1 MHKRIL
7 VISDLHIPYH
17 HKDSFAFLRAIKKEY
32 NPDFVVNIGD
42 LLDFHAINMHTHDP
56 DLYSAGHELKV
67 SKEYIKELE
76 SIFPKTVEVESNH
89 SSLVYRR
96 ALKFGMSKEFLKDY
110 GDFLGTKKWEWV
122 DDLTLTMSNKQRC
135 FFTHGRSADVLK
147 VSQTM
152 GMSAV
157 QGHYHT
163 KFLISYWA
171 NPDNLFFAMN
181 VGCLINQKSLAF
193 AYAKNFKTRFILGCG
208 MIIDGIPKLLP
219 LVLNNKGNWIGKLV
233 QNIQADTIADTIPT
247 IITFFIQGS
256 QRPDFSLIHPF
267 IISIFKFIIY
277 YNIFVLNRNIHI

>member
-1 MHKRIL
+1 MSYKRIL
-7 VISDLHIPYH
+7 VISDMHLPYH
-17 HKDSFAFLRAIKKEY
+17 HKDSIQFLKEIKKEFK
-32 NPDFVVNIGD
+32 PDFIVNIGD

-56 DLYSAGHELKV
+56 DLYSAGMELDKA
-67 SKEYIKELE
+67 KEYIKQLE
-76 SIFPKTVEVESNH
+76 DLFPEVTEVDSNH

-96 ALKFGMSKEFLKDY
+96 ALKYGMSKQFLKPY
-110 GDFLGTKKWEWV
+110 GEFLGTRKWKWV

-181 VGCLINQKSLAF
+181 VGCLINQKSMAF
-193 AYAKNFKTRFILGCG
+193 SYAKNFKTRFILGCG
-208 MIIDGIPKLLP
+208 IIINGVPRLLP
-219 LVLNNKGNWIGKLV
+219 MVINNQGKWINKIV
-233 QNIQADTIADTIPT
+233 
-247 IITFFIQGS
+247 
-256 QRPDFSLIHPF
+256 
-267 IISIFKFIIY
+267 
-277 YNIFVLNRNIHI
+277 

>member
-1 MHKRIL
+1 
-7 VISDLHIPYH
+7 
-17 HKDSFAFLRAIKKEY
+17 
-32 NPDFVVNIGD
+32 
-42 LLDFHAINMHTHDP
+42 
-56 DLYSAGHELKV
+56 
-67 SKEYIKELE
+67 
-76 SIFPKTVEVESNH
+76 
-89 SSLVYRR
+89 
-96 ALKFGMSKEFLKDY
+96 
-110 GDFLGTKKWEWV
+110 
-122 DDLTLTMSNKQRC
+122 MSNKQRC

-233 QNIQADTIADTIPT
+233 
-247 IITFFIQGS
+247 
-256 QRPDFSLIHPF
+256 
-267 IISIFKFIIY
+267 
-277 YNIFVLNRNIHI
+277 